1 MGKTKDKEIVK
12 KEEKVEFTAEQ
23 IEKFKS
29 EQAELVEFKNRTE
42 KEKEIVNALFELKK
56 DNCNLVDNNP
66 AYLNMPAYYE
76 LLLQLEELNL
86 KKSNYFYEQELLK
99 LNVRIKSY
107 DGVFEE
113 YENKNKGELNE

>member
-1 MGKTKDKEIVK
+1 MSKTKDKEIVK
-12 KEEKVEFTAEQ
+12 KEEKIEFTAEQ

-56 DNCNLVDNNP
+56 DNCNLVDNKP

>member
-12 KEEKVEFTAEQ
+12 KEEKIEFTAEQ

-56 DNCNLVDNNP
+56 DNCNLVDNKP

>member
-1 MGKTKDKEIVK
+1 MGKTKDKKIIK

-42 KEKEIVNALFELKK
+42 KEKEIVNALFELKR
-56 DNCNLVDNNP
+56 DNCNLVDNKP

>member
-12 KEEKVEFTAEQ
+12 KEEKIEFTAEQ

-56 DNCNLVDNNP
+56 DNFNLVDNKP

>member
-1 MGKTKDKEIVK
+1 MSKTKDKEIVK
-12 KEEKVEFTAEQ
+12 KEEKIEFTAEQ

-56 DNCNLVDNNP
+56 DNFNLVDNKP

>member
-1 MGKTKDKEIVK
+1 MGKTKDKAVVK
-12 KEEKVEFTAEQ
+12 KEEKIEFTAEQ

-56 DNCNLVDNNP
+56 DNCNLVDNKP

>member
-1 MGKTKDKEIVK
+1 MSKMKEQKIGN
-12 KEEKVEFTAEQ
+12 KEEKIEFTAEQ

-42 KEKEIVNALFELKK
+42 KEQEIVNKLFELKK
-56 DNCNLVDNNP
+56 SNSNLIDNKPV
-66 AYLNMPAYYE
+66 YLNMPEYYK
-76 LLLQLEELNL
+76 LLLELEELNL

>member
-1 MGKTKDKEIVK
+1 MGKTKEKEIVK
-12 KEEKVEFTAEQ
+12 KEEKIEFTAEQ

-56 DNCNLVDNNP
+56 DNCNLVDNKP